1 MQQELHIV
9 EEDTH
14 LFWGLIILVCTA
26 AGTYL
31 LAGSFISMHWELT
44 NTRQITALLLFLVS
58 FIGIFK
64 LSDPLYQFTF
74 RFDEDTLIIDI
85 RKGNIKVDTH
95 KLASNEIEA
104 LRFSPDRPRSSR
116 EALFDFSRT
125 YHLMW
130 RPKNSTRFQKLLGI
144 ESSNIIL
151 KVDDIANIMRFIK
164 RRVPDVR
171 IPDEQARYFNL

>member
-1 MQQELHIV
+1 MQEELHII
-9 EEDTH
+9 EEDSH

-26 AGTYL
+26 VGTYL

-44 NTRQITALLLFLVS
+44 NARQITALLLFLIS
-58 FIGIFK
+58 FVGIFK
-64 LSDPLYQFTF
+64 LSDPLYRFTF
-74 RFDEDTLIIDI
+74 RFDEDMLLVKIC
-85 RKGNIKVDTH
+85 KGSLPVDTL
-95 KLASNEIEA
+95 KLSTKEIDA
-104 LRFSPDRPRSSR
+104 LRFAPDRPRSSH

-130 RPKNSTRFQKLLGI
+130 RPRNSDSFQKLLAV

-164 RRVPDVR
+164 KRVPDVQ